1 MKRRDFLSAAAGIG
15 AGTLLTGTATAAADN
30 QKRPAEKRRQICQC
44 SECGTV
50 VEVLV
55 PGKPPT
61 LVHCGEPMELIEDQT
76 TDPAENKH
84 VPVIEKVDGGYKV
97 KVGSTPHPMTD
108 AHYIAWIE
116 LIADGRVH
124 RQYLNP
130 GDRPEAVFRV
140 EAKEVAAR
148 EHCNLHGVWK
158 DK

>member
-1 MKRRDFLSAAAGIG
+1 MKRREFFSAAAGIS
-15 AGTLLTGTATAAADN
+15 AGTLLTGTATAADKK
-30 QKRPAEKRRQICQC
+30 KRPAEKRRQVY
-44 SECGTV
+44 ECTKCGAV

-55 PGKPPT
+55 AGDPPS
-61 LVHCGEPMELIEDQT
+61 LVHCDKPMRLIEDQT
-76 TDPAENKH
+76 DDPAANKH

-97 KVGSTPHPMTD
+97 KVGSTAHPMTKS
-108 AHYIAWIE
+108 HYIAWIE

-130 GDRPEAVFRV
+130 GDNPEAVFSV
-140 EAKEVAAR
+140 EAKKVSAR

>member
-1 MKRRDFLSAAAGIG
+1 MKRRDFLSTAAGIG
-15 AGTLLTGTATAAADN
+15 AGTLLTGTAAAYD
-30 QKRPAEKRRQICQC
+30 QRLPAEQRRQIYQC
-44 SECGTV
+44 IECGTV

-55 PGKPPT
+55 PGKPPS
-61 LVHCGEPMELIEDQT
+61 LVHCDEPMELIEDQT
-76 TDPAENKH
+76 ADPAENKH

-97 KVGSTPHPMTD
+97 KVGSSAHPMTD

-130 GDRPEAVFRV
+130 GDKPEAVFLV
-140 EAKEVAAR
+140 EANKVTAR
-148 EHCNLHGVWK
+148 EHCNLHGLWK